1 MNTLRLSA
9 LLMFF
14 VACTA
19 FAQNIRIVPVDHNSS
34 NDDFGL
40 TPTNHGRL
48 VYFTSDRSGEQ
59 QIYSME
65 RTSSG
70 WTEPDKL
77 NGKVNSATHVGTC
90 ALTTDGQFMVFAG
103 YEHNVDGL
111 GRTDLYSATRENGT
125 FKNITNLAALN
136 SSFYDSQPT
145 LSADG
150 RTMLFVS
157 DRTGG
162 AGKTDIYLST
172 WNGKEWSTPKQ
183 VTGLNSAASEMS
195 PVLASDGRTLY
206 FASDRQGGKGGFDVY
221 VAKLSGLDVT
231 NVRPVGEPINTAADE
246 LFYTSI
252 PNSDQ
257 AYFTRATASG
267 DYDNFMAVPNPFPSD
282 PVVLVEGIVR
292 DSITREPLG
301 SAMSITDLSTG
312 KAIATLHSD
321 DETGRYYVTLVPG
334 RVYSITSSRQGYMFH
349 SERYEVPPSAK
360 GSTVQKDIDL
370 IPLSSGKTGSLLVF
384 FDNDKS
390 ELKPESMPELERVIE
405 LMRENANISVRFEG
419 HTDDKGSDDYN
430 IKLSERRAESVRDYI
445 IAAGIEKA
453 RIESAGY
460 GKKNPLAPATTEDA
474 RAMNRRVEMRIIST
488 GK

>member
-1 MNTLRLSA
+1 MNTLRHA
-9 LLMFF
+9 AFLMFF

-77 NGKVNSATHVGTC
+77 GGKVNSATHVGTC
-90 ALTTDGQFMVFAG
+90 ALTTDGQYMVFAG

-183 VTGLNSAASEMS
+183 VTGINSAASEMS
-195 PVLASDGRTLY
+195 PVLASDGRTVY

-221 VAKLSGLDVT
+221 VAKLSGLDAT

-292 DSITREPLG
+292 DSVSREPLG

-349 SERYEVPPSAK
+349 SERYEVPPAAK

-430 IKLSERRAESVRDYI
+430 VKLSERRAESVRDYI
-445 IAAGIEKA
+445 IAAGIERT

-460 GKKNPLAPATTEDA
+460 GKKKPLSNATTEDA
-474 RAMNRRVEMRIIST
+474 RALNRRVEMRIIST

>member
-19 FAQNIRIVPVDHNSS
+19 VAQNIRIVPVDHNSS
-34 NDDFGL
+34 SDDFGL

-48 VYFTSDRSGEQ
+48 VYFTSDQSGEQ

-77 NGKVNSATHVGTC
+77 GGKVNSATHVGTC

-103 YEHNVDGL
+103 YEHNVDGI

-136 SSFYDSQPT
+136 TSFYDSQPT

-162 AGKTDIYLST
+162 AGKTDIYMST
-172 WNGKEWSTPKQ
+172 WNGKEWSAPKQ
-183 VTGLNSAASEMS
+183 VTGINSAGSEMS

-206 FASDRQGGKGGFDVY
+206 FASDKQGGKGGFDVY
-221 VAKLSGLDVT
+221 VAKLSGYDAS
-231 NVRPVGEPINTAADE
+231 NVRPVGEPINTSADE

-292 DSITREPLG
+292 DSISREPLG

-334 RVYSITSSRQGYMFH
+334 RVYSITASRAGYMFH
-349 SERYEVPPSAK
+349 SERYEVPPAAK

-370 IPLSSGKTGSLLVF
+370 VPLSSGKTGSLLVF
-384 FDNDKS
+384 FDNDKA

-460 GKKNPLAPATTEDA
+460 GKKKPLSSATTEDA
-474 RAMNRRVEMRIIST
+474 RAMNRRVEMRIVST